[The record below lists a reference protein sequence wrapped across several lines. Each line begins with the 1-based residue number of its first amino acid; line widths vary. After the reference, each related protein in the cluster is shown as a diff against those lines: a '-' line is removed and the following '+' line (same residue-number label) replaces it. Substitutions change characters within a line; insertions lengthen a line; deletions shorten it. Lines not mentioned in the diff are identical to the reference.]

1 MRKTRC
7 DRLRNWATRR
17 ISRSSL
23 CREGCA
29 SSRLQI
35 WHDIVS
41 KCVEEEKEG
50 EKRER
55 EDSNNKFIEHA
66 SHTFSCTPL
75 FFLVRLSR
83 RRRGASRRVLR
94 KLCQRKRR
102 ATFALAMLIV
112 GVNKQF
118 RRVRQ
123 SEMHKTWEA
132 GKLTGSSSALKFA
145 MAYVFRFQIAFI
157 IIFFYFEI

>member
-1 MRKTRC
+1 MIVCRIGQRGAFQGLLSAA
-7 DRLRNWATRR
+7 RAARR
-17 ISRSSL
+17 ADYKFGMTSF
-23 CREGCA
+23 
-29 SSRLQI
+29 QN
-35 WHDIVS
+35 VS
-41 KCVEEEKEG
+41 KKRKKERR
-50 EKRER
+50 ERER

-83 RRRGASRRVLR
+83 RRRDASRRVLR

-145 MAYVFRFQIAFI
+145 ISYVFRFQIVFI
-157 IIFFYFEI
+157 TIFFYFEI

>member
-1 MRKTRC
+1 MIVCGIGQRGAFQGLLSAAR
-7 DRLRNWATRR
+7 AARR
-17 ISRSSL
+17 ADYKFGMTSF
-23 CREGCA
+23 
-29 SSRLQI
+29 QN
-35 WHDIVS
+35 VS
-41 KCVEEEKEG
+41 KKRKKER
-50 EKRER
+50 RER
-55 EDSNNKFIEHA
+55 EREENNNKFIEHA

-83 RRRGASRRVLR
+83 RRRGAPRRVLR

-123 SEMHKTWEA
+123 RNEMHKTWEA

-145 MAYVFRFQIAFI
+145 ISYVFRFQIVFI
-157 IIFFYFEI
+157 TIFFLF